1 MDTDADGTCVAARL
15 QVCVFLQEV
24 LTLLFIIL
32 KYLVEL
38 STFTDGVFT
47 ATADDH
53 TEGDVKLSQL
63 ADYES

>member
-1 MDTDADGTCVAARL
+1 M
-15 QVCVFLQEV
+15 CVFLQEV

-38 STFTDGVFT
+38 STFIDGVFT

>member
-1 MDTDADGTCVAARL
+1 MCSSTTG
-15 QVCVFLQEV
+15 VCVSAGSAV
-24 LTLLFIIL
+24 LLFIIL

-63 ADYES
+63 ADYKS